1 MKVLVIGG
9 SGFIGTRLIDALL
22 ERGHDVTNLDR
33 AERAHPGVTFIEGDV
48 RSAPGLTVASV
59 GHDAI
64 VNLAAEHRDDV
75 HPLSR
80 YTEVNVDGASAV
92 VEAAEANG
100 IDRIVFTS
108 SVAVYGLDKVNP
120 DETWKPEPFNE
131 YGRTKLAAE
140 EIFSA
145 WAEADAGRSLAIIR
159 PSVVFGEGNRGNV
172 HTLAAQVASGR
183 FLQVGKGDNR
193 KSMSYV
199 GNIVEFLA
207 DRLSAAPGI
216 HLTNFAD
223 KPDLSTRELVALLR
237 ETLGRTSGSRIVL
250 PLPVGIFAGHVFDL
264 AGKIT
269 RRTFPISAIRMRK
282 FAAET
287 TVSTERLAATGFT
300 PRYSLK
306 ESLVRTLA
314 VEFPHLASATHPVV
328 SRVDLGGAPVPPEVA
343 GAEVAAPE
351 VPAPAAADAAP
362 AMADVAAA
370 APAEVVAPAPA
381 AADDIAD
388 GPHVK
393 RD

>member
-9 SGFIGTRLIDALL
+9 SGFIGSRLLDVLV
-22 ERGHDVTNLDR
+22 ERGHEVTNFDR
-33 AERAHPGVTFIEGDV
+33 AIRPDSTVACVEGDV
-48 RSAPGLTVASV
+48 RSVAELTAASA

-75 HPLSR
+75 QPLSR
-80 YTEVNVDGASAV
+80 YTEVNVDGAAAV
-92 VEAAEANG
+92 AEAAVAND
-100 IDRIVFTS
+100 ITRIVFTS

-120 DETWKPEPFNE
+120 AEDWQPEPFNE
-131 YGRTKLAAE
+131 YGRTKLLAE
-140 EIFSA
+140 GVFSA
-145 WAEADAGRSLAIIR
+145 WAEAGDDRSLAIIR

-183 FLQVGKGDNR
+183 FLQVGKGDNK

-207 DRLSAAPGI
+207 DRLSAPAGVSV
-216 HLTNFAD
+216 TNFAD
-223 KPDLSTRELVALLR
+223 KPDLSTKELVGLLR
-237 ETLGRTSGSRIVL
+237 ETLGRTQGGNISI
-250 PLPVGIFAGHVFDL
+250 PLPIGVLAGHTFDL
-264 AGKIT
+264 VGKVT

-287 TVSTERLAATGFT
+287 TVSTERLAQTGFV

-314 VEFPHLASATHPVV
+314 AEFPQLASQTHAI
-328 SRVDLGGAPVPPEVA
+328 D
-343 GAEVAAPE
+343 
-351 VPAPAAADAAP
+351 
-362 AMADVAAA
+362 
-370 APAEVVAPAPA
+370 
-381 AADDIAD
+381 
-388 GPHVK
+388 

>member
-1 MKVLVIGG
+1 MRVLVIGG
-9 SGFIGTRLIDALL
+9 SGFIGSRLIDALL
-22 ERGHDVTNLDR
+22 ERGHEVTNFDR
-33 AERAHPGVTFIEGDV
+33 ARRDRDGVVFIEGDV
-48 RSAPGLTVASV
+48 RSAAELTAAGA

-75 HPLSR
+75 QPLSR
-80 YTEVNVDGASAV
+80 YTEVNVDGATAV
-92 VEAAEANG
+92 TEAAVANG

-120 DETWKPEPFNE
+120 DETWEPEPFNE
-131 YGRTKLAAE
+131 YGRTKLLAE
-140 EIFSA
+140 GIFTA
-145 WAEADAGRSLAIIR
+145 WATADAGRSLAVIR

-207 DRLSAAPGI
+207 DRLEVGPGV

-223 KPDLSTRELVALLR
+223 KPDLSTRQLVALLR
-237 ETLGRTSGSRIVL
+237 ETLGRTNGSRIVL
-250 PLPVGIFAGHVFDL
+250 PLPLGILAGHVFDL

-300 PRYSLK
+300 PRYSLQ
-306 ESLVRTLA
+306 ESLVRTLSA
-314 VEFPHLASATHPVV
+314 EFPQLASATHPITNRTTE
-328 SRVDLGGAPVPPEVA
+328 STDGIA
-343 GAEVAAPE
+343 G
-351 VPAPAAADAAP
+351 
-362 AMADVAAA
+362 
-370 APAEVVAPAPA
+370 
-381 AADDIAD
+381 